1 MKVISKKIHG
11 RDIAL
16 DVMSRRDRKIKK
28 RFGQLP
34 EGVQLRARMCEPGQR
49 NEWAQYCPMVRT
61 TGGYKRADA
70 LTVAAEAIRK
80 AGASRG

>member
-1 MKVISKKIHG
+1 MKVISKKHG

-16 DVMSRRDRKIKK
+16 DVASKRDRRTKE

-34 EGVQLRARMCEPGQR
+34 EGVQLRARMSEPGQQQS
-49 NEWAQYCPMVRT
+49 WAQYCPMVRT

-70 LTVAAEAIRK
+70 LSVAAAAIRK
-80 AGASRG
+80 AEEARA